1 MADSR
6 PRPAVARVLEK
17 VEPVPEA
24 GCWIFTGA
32 WDGGGYGMVSTRKG
46 EAPGKAHRVVFEALV
61 GPIPEGLQ
69 VCHRCD
75 TPACV
80 NPAHLFAGTASDN
93 LLDASAKGR
102 LSPVS
107 RLNLQPGARGVL
119 GAAQRGTLQ

>member
-1 MADSR
+1 MKSPADRVMAMT
-6 PRPAVARVLEK
+6 V
-17 VEPVPEA
+17 PVPEA

-46 EAPGKAHRVVFEALV
+46 EAPAKAHRVMFEAEV
-61 GPIPEGLQ
+61 GPIPDGML

-80 NPAHLFAGTASDN
+80 NPAHLFAGTVSDN

-107 RLNLQPGARGVL
+107 RLNLRPGAPGVL
-119 GAAQRGTLQ
+119 GAAPRGAMQ